1 MTARPVIRS
10 VSNYSSTT
18 LVMSDTIALPVPVPV
33 STLRQS
39 SETLPAAPRETLL
52 CLPFAPVASASCP
65 EWILRCDC
73 ISHRPAMN
81 LRAMG
86 AVGEVSWETP
96 GKCGSALEFYSV
108 GTDPQTLQT
117 PAIAFGNAVTLSV
130 WVFVHTSGATT
141 SANGGRN
148 FTSNQEIYD
157 RAFFSEMDCL

>member
-1 MTARPVIRS
+1 
-10 VSNYSSTT
+10 
-18 LVMSDTIALPVPVPV
+18 
-33 STLRQS
+33 
-39 SETLPAAPRETLL
+39 
-52 CLPFAPVASASCP
+52 
-65 EWILRCDC
+65 
-73 ISHRPAMN
+73 MN

-148 FTSNQEIYD
+148 FTSNQESTIALSSLRWIACD
-157 RAFFSEMDCL
+157 SSARLRADHQLQLECAA